1 MAGRCFVRRDPPA
14 SGKRRVHEPA
24 SRAITSGVGTP
35 TSRACAKTFSPH
47 PGTMAPADARFSD
60 DHGRVVANLNAV
72 CLVQPANDEANEPLD
87 LAAAD

>member
-1 MAGRCFVRRDPPA
+1 
-14 SGKRRVHEPA
+14 
-24 SRAITSGVGTP
+24 
-35 TSRACAKTFSPH
+35 
-47 PGTMAPADARFSD
+47 MAPADARFSD